1 MLLLGRKAF
10 NNLLQFVSTVDKW
23 IVKFQQKKNEKRNR
37 LRFWLSQEVIV
48 MPSSYW
54 FFLTRNIQCTNLK
67 NIQFSSTTEL
77 ENILIACSILRI
89 ALLKKLMKEEA
100 PSFNLK
106 RTTAWTTV
114 LQAKNKGICRL
125 NILSDSICIPANS
138 PCFQVSKFFIKS
150 CGLPVRAP
158 NLPGNTFSNIF
169 H

>member
-1 MLLLGRKAF
+1 MLLLGREAF

-23 IVKFQQKKNEKRNR
+23 IVKFQQKKIKQGIDQR

-54 FFLTRNIQCTNLK
+54 PFLTRNIQCTNLK

-138 PCFQVSKFFIKS
+138 PCFPGSFQVFHQILRS
-150 CGLPVRAP
+150 
-158 NLPGNTFSNIF
+158 PG
-169 H
+169 